1 MKKDTLIL
9 KDKSVIELEAG
20 ASLNDIRVVSG
31 SRAAMVDTWC
41 RLTPDNL
48 SAVTIKNGDG
58 VIVGSYAGLVLEN
71 ETSTNLED
79 GSVLTS
85 FNLRE
90 KTDIEKRLDTLEQGQ
105 QIQDEVI
112 QTHNA
117 AIEDVGEIMSNML
130 EGGTQ

>member
-58 VIVGSYAGLVLEN
+58 VAVGSYAGLVLEN
-71 ETSTNLED
+71 ETSTILED

-90 KTDIEKRLDTLEQGQ
+90 KTDIEKRLEAVEQGQ
-105 QIQDEVI
+105 QMQDEGI
-112 QTHNA
+112 DELA
-117 AIEDVGEIMSNML
+117 
-130 EGGTQ
+130 GTISDMMAGKEE

>member
-48 SAVTIKNGDG
+48 SAVTIKNGDE
-58 VIVGSYAGLVLEN
+58 VAVGSYAGLVLEN
-71 ETSTNLED
+71 ETSTILED

-90 KTDIEKRLDTLEQGQ
+90 KTDIEKRLEAVEQGQ
-105 QIQDEVI
+105 QMQDEGI
-112 QTHNA
+112 DELA
-117 AIEDVGEIMSNML
+117 
-130 EGGTQ
+130 GTISDMMAGKEE

>member
-1 MKKDTLIL
+1 
-9 KDKSVIELEAG
+9 
-20 ASLNDIRVVSG
+20 
-31 SRAAMVDTWC
+31 MVDTWC

-58 VIVGSYAGLVLEN
+58 VAVGSYAGLVLEN
-71 ETSTNLED
+71 ETSTILED